1 MKNRTFKIVYS
12 GLIAGFVSQGIL
24 GALFMSS
31 PVQAI
36 LYDPNLQSQL
46 FIDVTSTRA
55 LFPSVAGLVV
65 LSIIHSWLYTVF
77 LPSIP
82 GKSWIRK
89 GVFWGLTIWL
99 MYWVFQEWFV
109 YHTLLLEP
117 LLLNLLELVI
127 LLIGSI
133 IEGLIISWFLYYGN
147 E

>member
-1 MKNRTFKIVYS
+1 M
-12 GLIAGFVSQGIL
+12 
-24 GALFMSS
+24 
-31 PVQAI
+31 
-36 LYDPNLQSQL
+36 
-46 FIDVTSTRA
+46 
-55 LFPSVAGLVV
+55 
-65 LSIIHSWLYTVF
+65 YTVF

-89 GVFWGLTIWL
+89 GAFWGLTIWL

-133 IEGLIISWFLYYGN
+133 IEGLIISWFLYY
-147 E
+147 EKEK